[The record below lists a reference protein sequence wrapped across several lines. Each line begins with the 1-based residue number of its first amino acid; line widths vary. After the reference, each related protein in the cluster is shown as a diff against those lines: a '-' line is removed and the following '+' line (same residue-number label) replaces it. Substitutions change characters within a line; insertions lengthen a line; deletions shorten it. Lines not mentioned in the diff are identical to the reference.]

1 MRTEN
6 IFPTKGNLINVRKS
20 LQLARM
26 GFDLLD
32 RKRNILIRELMTMI
46 DSAKKLRGQIS
57 ATYARAYIALQRA
70 NITLGVIEDIENG
83 IPIENGLSIQYRSV
97 MGVELP
103 TVALD
108 APEDPEVTYGL
119 YGTNSQLDVAYLCFL
134 SLIHI

>member
-70 NITLGVIEDIENG
+70 NITLG
-83 IPIENGLSIQYRSV
+83 
-97 MGVELP
+97 
-103 TVALD
+103 
-108 APEDPEVTYGL
+108 
-119 YGTNSQLDVAYLCFL
+119 
-134 SLIHI
+134 